1 MKLLGNINKDYMIN
15 ILKWGYLNKKFSENF
30 ILEVQRDIG
39 NLLKER
45 IQRYCGSSS
54 TSVTVEMGEQL
65 LDCIYYII
73 DINFRDDFD
82 MNKSIELIKKNSTK
96 DLLKKGEEK
105 LKTLF
110 EDTKLLYDRVCA
122 NRYETELIAYN
133 DTLIKEFGNFFKIYD
148 MKFNAQDIQVSV
160 DYPLIFGDS
169 NLTGIYYIKDYLE
182 TLELENKFC
191 NHFEK
196 GEIEN
201 LLDINAKIYKL
212 DYRDLLTNIFEIV
225 INNTILSIIV
235 DDEFDDF
242 YLFKEE
248 IKYLK
253 SNLNLSNVNEKV
265 SNAVKKMIEELKIY
279 DEKEIQYIDAYKNR
293 FINEL
298 KSAIR
303 GNCIENLAVTC
314 DDYLKHSL
322 NQETLILKENKLNDE
337 EFRNI
342 LNEIEEEHNIN
353 KKIEIIKEEINSFED
368 FCDILKCDC
377 FYKEEYT
384 ILFDSLSQIEL
395 ALLGKSIFYEE
406 VDIDKFNLLNQ
417 IFKDENYNYLWQEEY
432 VEYMKNQEIQKI
444 SKIQKEIKKLQ
455 YFE

>member
-45 IQRYCGSSS
+45 IQKYCGSSS

-265 SNAVKKMIEELKIY
+265 SSAVKKMIEELKIY
-279 DEKEIQYIDAYKNR
+279 DEKEIQYIDSYKNR

-322 NQETLILKENKLNDE
+322 NQETLILKENKLN
-337 EFRNI
+337 
-342 LNEIEEEHNIN
+342 
-353 KKIEIIKEEINSFED
+353 EEINSFED

-406 VDIDKFNLLNQ
+406 IDIDKFNLLNQ
-417 IFKDENYNYLWQEEY
+417 IFKDENYNYSWQEEY

>member
-1 MKLLGNINKDYMIN
+1 M
-15 ILKWGYLNKKFSENF
+15 
-30 ILEVQRDIG
+30 
-39 NLLKER
+39 
-45 IQRYCGSSS
+45 
-54 TSVTVEMGEQL
+54 
-65 LDCIYYII
+65 
-73 DINFRDDFD
+73 
-82 MNKSIELIKKNSTK
+82 
-96 DLLKKGEEK
+96 
-105 LKTLF
+105 
-110 EDTKLLYDRVCA
+110 
-122 NRYETELIAYN
+122 
-133 DTLIKEFGNFFKIYD
+133 
-148 MKFNAQDIQVSV
+148 SV

-279 DEKEIQYIDAYKNR
+279 DEKEIQYIDSYKNR

-337 EFRNI
+337 DFRNI
-342 LNEIEEEHNIN
+342 LNEIEEEHDIN

-368 FCDILKCDC
+368 FCDVLKCDC

-406 VDIDKFNLLNQ
+406 IDIDKFNLLNQ

>member
-30 ILEVQRDIG
+30 ILEIQRDIG

-45 IQRYCGSSS
+45 IQKYCGSSS

-65 LDCIYYII
+65 LDCIYYIM

-279 DEKEIQYIDAYKNR
+279 DEKEIQYIDSYKNR

-303 GNCIENLAVTC
+303 GNCIENLAP
-314 DDYLKHSL
+314 
-322 NQETLILKENKLNDE
+322 
-337 EFRNI
+337 
-342 LNEIEEEHNIN
+342 EHNPTKAARESSGVNPTPAISCTY
-353 KKIEIIKEEINSFED
+353 II
-368 FCDILKCDC
+368 
-377 FYKEEYT
+377 
-384 ILFDSLSQIEL
+384 
-395 ALLGKSIFYEE
+395 
-406 VDIDKFNLLNQ
+406 
-417 IFKDENYNYLWQEEY
+417 
-432 VEYMKNQEIQKI
+432 
-444 SKIQKEIKKLQ
+444 
-455 YFE
+455 